1 MRAASQRVS
10 SGHGHGSAAV
20 TVAVPTTTTST
31 IQLPLLIR
39 GDITF
44 LRQDFTVRQ
53 PVGTVRPLQGTNAV
67 RRQRFDYVLRTRIL
81 SRKQF
86 EVLEKMVADRPS
98 YPQRDAVLFALREL
112 TGKDAGPTT
121 EAWVQL
127 FPNAETDV
135 EAARLSRQLLKLD
148 GTEREILLAKC
159 RDGKGIVY
167 TQALACAISSLRGVM
182 KEHVRGVLTERLTR
196 MSAKTLRDKLQ
207 DEDPEIR
214 RAAVLACA
222 RKDKEQAVP
231 DLIAL
236 LDNPEPVTARLAEEG
251 LTSITGEHLKYPAAW
266 KDWWKKH
273 GEQVPPK

>member
-1 MRAASQRVS
+1 
-10 SGHGHGSAAV
+10 V
-20 TVAVPTTTTST
+20 TPRLGTTTV
-31 IQLPLLIR
+31 Q
-39 GDITF
+39 
-44 LRQDFTVRQ
+44 
-53 PVGTVRPLQGTNAV
+53 
-67 RRQRFDYVLRTRIL
+67 RQRFDYVLRTRIL
-81 SRKQF
+81 PRKLYTR
-86 EVLEKMVADRPS
+86 LEELVADRPS

-121 EAWVQL
+121 EAWVEL

-135 EAARLSRQLLKLD
+135 EAARLSRKLLKSEDL
-148 GTEREILLAKC
+148 ERERLLAKY
-159 RDGKGIVY
+159 RDEKGIVY
-167 TQALACAISSLRGVM
+167 TQALACAISSLKGVT
-182 KEHVRGVLTERLTR
+182 KERVRGVLTERLTR